1 MNVLHL
7 ESSPR
12 PESHSR
18 KVAEELAA
26 AIKAAKP
33 DATVTYRDLNSPAI
47 PHVTADWVHASLYG
61 LMAGEAPTDA
71 GKAALAFS
79 DELVAELQ
87 AADVVVFATPMY
99 NFSLPSVAKAYI
111 DQVVRTG
118 VTVQYGATGPVGQLT
133 GKKMIAVTA
142 YGGAGYGPGE
152 ENASINFADGL
163 IKAAFGFIGIT
174 DITLIPVEGTLR
186 GDDAVQG
193 TYAKA
198 HAQIAEI
205 IGGM

>member
-12 PESHSR
+12 PASHSR
-18 KVAEELAA
+18 KVAEDLAA

-33 DATVTYRDLNSPAI
+33 DATITYRDLNSPAI
-47 PHVTADWVHASLYG
+47 PHVTADWVQASLYG
-61 LMAGEAPTDA
+61 LMAGEPTTDA

-87 AADVVVFATPMY
+87 AADVIVFATPMY
-99 NFSLPSVAKAYI
+99 NFSLPSVGKAYI

-133 GKKMIAVTA
+133 GKKLIAVTA

-152 ENASINFADGL
+152 EHASINFADGL
-163 IKAAFGFIGIT
+163 IKTAFGFIGVT
-174 DITLIPVEGTLR
+174 DTTFIPVEGTLR
-186 GDDAVQG
+186 GDDVVQG

-205 IGGM
+205 VAGM